1 MTDAK
6 YKKFDHVSIAVKDAA
21 KVIETWTD
29 VLGIG
34 PWSSHD
40 LSGTDAKG
48 RPWKAKEYRAEV
60 AGVDIELIEPIEGR
74 IVQSR
79 FLDEVGPGLHHVS
92 FTVDD
97 VEETLAELQEKGAEL
112 IVHNPGSFAYLRT
125 GGPDG
130 VVVEISR
137 GPQAAGS

>member
-1 MTDAK
+1 M
-6 YKKFDHVSIAVKDAA
+6 
-21 KVIETWTD
+21 
-29 VLGIG
+29 
-34 PWSSHD
+34 
-40 LSGTDAKG
+40 
-48 RPWKAKEYRAEV
+48 
-60 AGVDIELIEPIEGR
+60 AGVDIELIEPVEGR

-97 VEETLAELQEKGAEL
+97 VKETLAELEGKGAEL

-130 VVVEISR
+130 LVIEISK
-137 GPQAAGS
+137 AH

>member
-34 PWSSHD
+34 PWSS
-40 LSGTDAKG
+40 
-48 RPWKAKEYRAEV
+48 
-60 AGVDIELIEPIEGR
+60 
-74 IVQSR
+74 
-79 FLDEVGPGLHHVS
+79 
-92 FTVDD
+92 
-97 VEETLAELQEKGAEL
+97 
-112 IVHNPGSFAYLRT
+112 YLRT

-130 VVVEISR
+130 VVIEISKEH
-137 GPQAAGS
+137 

>member
-48 RPWKAKEYRAEV
+48 RPWKAKEYRAQV

-79 FLDEVGPGLHHVS
+79 FLDEFGPGLHHVS
-92 FTVDD
+92 FTVED
-97 VEETLAELQEKGAEL
+97 VEETLAELEDKGAEL
-112 IVHNPGSFAYLRT
+112 IVHKPGSFAYLKT

-130 VVVEISR
+130 VVIEISK
-137 GPQAAGS
+137 AH